1 MLGRSCLIARTRNTF
16 HFSLLAMT
24 HSLRRS
30 LVNGFQLFEV
40 HHLKVL
46 FVIDSL
52 GSGGAQRQFVNIVNG
67 LSAVHQVA
75 VFLYHGNSNFFR
87 SALLPIIPVHSLNRQ
102 TETAFQFEVLKALK
116 QHMEDTDIV
125 ISYLPTANIYCAI
138 VGVLNRRVRHI
149 ACEMSVINETES
161 KVRRLMANLANYRSS
176 HVVCNSV
183 AHANYIAALP
193 GMVNKTSAIWNGCAN
208 LPFRPKPARDARSM
222 SLLVVGRVAYPKN
235 GVRLLQALQIFHER
249 NGFMPQVSWAGR
261 DDNDSRSRLMKREM
275 LEFLACNPVVDER
288 FRFIGEVSDIGALY
302 AAADALILPSLYEGV
317 PVVICE
323 AMLSGCPVVTT
334 RISDN
339 ERILGANEERG
350 FLCNPLS
357 PAEICSAIE
366 RRVGMSAEDVER
378 ITRNARHFAED
389 HFLIPKMVDGY
400 HRIIESVTR

>member
-1 MLGRSCLIARTRNTF
+1 M
-16 HFSLLAMT
+16 
-24 HSLRRS
+24 
-30 LVNGFQLFEV
+30 
-40 HHLKVL
+40 KVL

-75 VFLYHGNSNFFR
+75 VFLYNANSDFFR
-87 SALLPIIPVHSLNRQ
+87 SVLLPTIPVHSLNRQ
-102 TETAFQFEVLKALK
+102 TKTGFRIDVVKALK
-116 QHMEDTDIV
+116 QHMEDADIV
-125 ISYLPTANIYCAI
+125 MSFLPTANIYCAI
-138 VGVLNRRVRHI
+138 AGVLNRRVRHI

-161 KVRRLMANLANYRSS
+161 TVRRLMTNLANYRSS
-176 HVVCNSV
+176 HVVCNSF
-183 AHANYIAALP
+183 AQANYIGALP

-208 LPFRPKPARDARSM
+208 LPFGLKPARDARTL
-222 SLLVVGRVAYPKN
+222 SLVVVGRVAYPKN

-249 NGFMPQVSWAGR
+249 NGFLPQVSWAGR
-261 DDNDSRSRLMKREM
+261 DDSDSLSRLMKREM
-275 LEFLACNPVVDER
+275 LEFLACHPVVYER

-323 AMLSGCPVVTT
+323 AMLSGCPVVAT

-366 RRVGMSAEDVER
+366 RRVGMSAEDIER
-378 ITRNARHFAED
+378 ITRDARHFAED

-400 HRIIESVTR
+400 RRVIEVVTR